1 MLKSNLIISL
11 LIRKLFEYLSIA
23 LGMGA
28 DTGHVAKARAVWA
41 YSPAAGNAHNLLFM
55 HVVISYCSD
64 NSNNGNDQTDIY

>member
-28 DTGHVAKARAVWA
+28 DTGHVAKARAV
-41 YSPAAGNAHNLLFM
+41 
-55 HVVISYCSD
+55 
-64 NSNNGNDQTDIY
+64 